1 MSAPASL
8 QETLEAALAAHA
20 AGQYAAAIPL
30 LEAVKHRCRPP
41 GRIFVA
47 LSEAYGH
54 LGRWDLAVENAEQGL
69 RLTDAN
75 QALDQA
81 VASAK
86 LLIAVHGAR
95 GDAHA
100 RYGEVRDA
108 LYRARDA
115 RLPPKQADIL
125 LRELAASAVLGKD
138 HALADDMLKRFAPGA
153 LSATLPT
160 AVLATA
166 TVADWARRTGASR
179 CEVTAPRYAEIQTG
193 GLSWEYAVGG
203 TYLTVIP
210 RGEGVAGVDRAVA
223 PGGIVLAD
231 SGHLPLG
238 MGNPGY
244 FPCMWFEPFARVI
257 QSWPAT
263 AHDVDA
269 DVLFLAGTDDM
280 AIGHWII
287 DIIPRLRFLAWPEF
301 RDYRVAIPD
310 TLGAKHRELLAL
322 AGVTGRLITVG
333 FGQRCRFR
341 NLLVVEHPSCNF
353 PTPEPTAFLA
363 HLLRA
368 PGDAPARGSRV
379 FIDRSMPTRRI
390 ANRNDVL
397 ALLRRYGFE
406 IIDLARLSIAEQRRH
421 LSRAEVAICTYGSD
435 SLAQLMV
442 PPGGDFIEL
451 NFTERD
457 SGAGGRC
464 AMTGNVYHEFM
475 CTPADTSALYGY
487 KGSDFT
493 VDTGRLEGLL
503 AGILA
508 RKNAEPPP
516 VRIRFAPAGDC
527 DPAFWVKKR
536 SGA

>member
-1 MSAPASL
+1 MGAQASL
-8 QETLEAALAAHA
+8 QDTLEAALAAHA
-20 AGQYAAAIPL
+20 AGRYAAAVPL
-30 LEAVKHRCRPP
+30 LEAVKHRARPP

-54 LGRWDLAVENAEQGL
+54 LGQWDLAVENAEQGV
-69 RLTDAN
+69 RLTETG

-81 VASAK
+81 VAIAK

-95 GDAHA
+95 GDARA

-115 RLPPKQADIL
+115 RLPPKQAGVL
-125 LRELAASAVLGKD
+125 LRELAAAAVLGED
-138 HALADDMLKRFAPGA
+138 HDLAGEMLKRFAPGA
-153 LSATLPT
+153 LGAALPA

-166 TVADWARRTGASR
+166 TVAEWARRTGIAR
-179 CEVTAPRYAEIQTG
+179 REVVAPRYAVIETG
-193 GLSWEYAVGG
+193 GLSWEYCVGG

-210 RGEGVAGVDRAVA
+210 QGEGVAGVDRAVA
-223 PGGIVLAD
+223 PGGIVLTD
-231 SGHLPLG
+231 SGHLPPSVCS
-238 MGNPGY
+238 PGY

-263 AHDVDA
+263 AQDVDA
-269 DVLFLAGTDDM
+269 DVLFLAGTEDM

-287 DIIPRLRFLAWPEF
+287 DVIPRLRFLAQPEF
-301 RDYRVAIPD
+301 RDFRVAVPGN
-310 TLGAKHRELLAL
+310 LGPKHRELLAL
-322 AGVTGRLITVG
+322 AGVTDRLIPVG

-368 PGDAPARGSRV
+368 PGGAPARGSRV
-379 FIDRSMPTRRI
+379 FIDRAMPTRRI
-390 ANRNDVL
+390 ANREDVL
-397 ALLRRYGFE
+397 ALLSRYGFE
-406 IIDLARLSIAEQRRH
+406 TIDLARLSIAEQRRRLNH
-421 LSRAEVAICTYGSD
+421 AEVAICTYGSD

-464 AMTGNVYHEFM
+464 AMAGNVYHEFM
-475 CTPADTSALYGY
+475 CAPAGTSALYGY

-493 VDTGRLEGLL
+493 VDTGQLDALL
-503 AGILA
+503 TAILA
-508 RKNAEPPP
+508 RQGRAPPAAR
-516 VRIRFAPAGDC
+516 VTFASAGDR
-527 DPAFWVKKR
+527 DPALWVKKR
-536 SGA
+536 SPA